1 MQLMRVT
8 GGCFHNLDVF
18 ELRAVQEERATVQK
32 PCGCHAVDAPDRG
45 NAGSGDARGGV
56 CDKRD

>member
-1 MQLMRVT
+1 MRVT

-45 NAGSGDARGGV
+45 TQAATMQGV
-56 CDKRD
+56 GWGV